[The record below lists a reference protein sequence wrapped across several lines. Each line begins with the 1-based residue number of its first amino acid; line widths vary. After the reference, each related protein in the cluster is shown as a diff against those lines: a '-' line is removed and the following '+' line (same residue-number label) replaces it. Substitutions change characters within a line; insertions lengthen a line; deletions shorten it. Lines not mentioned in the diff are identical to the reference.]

1 MIFFTREERLQ
12 EILTM
17 VEGSSHS
24 TIPDLARDLT
34 LSASHLRHL
43 FKARTGS
50 RLGRRLVEVK
60 LRRAALLLLES
71 DLSIKEIA
79 YLVGYRHP
87 SSFVRAFE
95 DLFHQSPG
103 DHRQEMLI
111 ERRFG

>member
-43 FKARTGS
+43 FKARTGP
-50 RLGRRLVEVK
+50 RLGRRLVEVR
-60 LRRAALLLLES
+60 LRRAALFLLES
-71 DLSIKEIA
+71 DLSIKEI
-79 YLVGYRHP
+79 G
-87 SSFVRAFE
+87 
-95 DLFHQSPG
+95 
-103 DHRQEMLI
+103 
-111 ERRFG
+111 